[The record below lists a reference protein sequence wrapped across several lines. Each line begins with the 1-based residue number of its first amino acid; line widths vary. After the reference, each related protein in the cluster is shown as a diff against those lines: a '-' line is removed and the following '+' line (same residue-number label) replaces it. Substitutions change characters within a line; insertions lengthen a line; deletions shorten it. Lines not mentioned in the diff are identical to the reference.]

1 MKQKLIS
8 ILVILAVTVGSSML
22 IGCGEKDAEPSK
34 ETVQQSDRLSKIKK
48 DSGGDWEKVS
58 QSDRDWL
65 IRDICFGNE
74 ASARMM
80 ISGPP
85 KPQVGPNGGPPGPPG
100 GVRPG
105 A

>member
-1 MKQKLIS
+1 MKKKLTP
-8 ILVILAVTVGSSML
+8 ILVILALTVGSAVL
-22 IGCGEKDAEPSK
+22 VGCGEKDAEPSK
-34 ETVQQSDRLSKIKK
+34 ETAQQSDRLSKIKK

-58 QSDRDWL
+58 QADRDWL

-85 KPQVGPNGGPPGPPG
+85 KPKGGPYGGPPGPPG
-100 GVRPG
+100 GFRTG